1 MRQAIFG
8 IPKGKIELD
17 LDWDFADSINGESL
31 HYIHPYPARFISEI
45 PRQAINMWS
54 NKGDLILD
62 PFCGSGTTLL
72 EASLNGRVS
81 IGVDN
86 NAVGVLISKTKT
98 KKYTANDIK
107 KLEKFAIEIPQN
119 CKTIT
124 PSTLN
129 YKNIDYWFEKDAIND
144 LGKIKSLI
152 GQLSGRPRDF
162 AMAIFS
168 AIIVN
173 VSNQHSDTR
182 YVRIKKNYNEGDAIT
197 LFSGR
202 LVKAIHKLKK
212 YYTQIENE
220 SQVYLADSRNLS
232 FINNNSVKLI
242 VTSPPYLNT
251 YDYHKYHRHRIE
263 WIEAN
268 VPFARDKEIGK
279 HDYFTRPGN
288 TADKYFED
296 MQQCFKEWYRV
307 LQDDGRVLIVVGDG
321 IVHKQGIPVGIKF
334 TKIMENLGFVL
345 EANWIR
351 KLDISKKS
359 FSQNARITK
368 EHVLLFQKEIKEG
381 DINQNKFS
389 HPLLKI

>member
-1 MRQAIFG
+1 MVAV
-8 IPKGKIELD
+8 
-17 LDWDFADSINGESL
+17 SL
-31 HYIHPYPARFISEI
+31 
-45 PRQAINMWS
+45 
-54 NKGDLILD
+54 KK
-62 PFCGSGTTLL
+62 
-72 EASLNGRVS
+72 
-81 IGVDN
+81 
-86 NAVGVLISKTKT
+86 KTR
-98 KKYTANDIK
+98 KYTANDIK
-107 KLEKFAIEIPQN
+107 RLEKFANEFQHK
-119 CKTIT
+119 CKNIT
-124 PSTLN
+124 PSALN
-129 YKNIDYWFEKDAIND
+129 YKNIDYWFEKGAIND

-152 GQLSGRPRDF
+152 GQLSEKPRDF

-182 YVRIKKNYNEGDAIT
+182 YVRIKKNYNEGNAIALFTTRLDKAT
-197 LFSGR
+197 L
-202 LVKAIHKLKK
+202 KLKK
-212 YYTQIENE
+212 YHTQIENE

-232 FINNNSVKLI
+232 FIDDNSVKLI

-307 LQDDGRVLIVVGDG
+307 LQDYGRALIVVGDG
-321 IVHKQGIPVGIKF
+321 IVHKQGIPVGIMF
-334 TKIMENLGFVL
+334 TKIMENLGFIL

-351 KLDISKKS
+351 KLDTGRKS

-368 EHVLLFQKEIKEG
+368 EHVLLFHKEPK
-381 DINQNKFS
+381 
-389 HPLLKI
+389 